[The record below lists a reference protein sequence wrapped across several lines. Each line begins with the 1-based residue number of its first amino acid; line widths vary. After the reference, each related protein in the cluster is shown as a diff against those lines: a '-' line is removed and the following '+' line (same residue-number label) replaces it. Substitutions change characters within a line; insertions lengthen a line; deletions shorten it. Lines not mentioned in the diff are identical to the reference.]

1 MKRFIFLIV
10 LSCSLITTKA
20 NEQCRMLREKYRYS
34 LLGEGL
40 DFSDKYVYSSI
51 LSLDKEIELYQS
63 MIDNNF
69 EYVFKDLELPIKGEE
84 TEKQG
89 QGLNESYSRLRSIA
103 LGLMSPSSKFYYK
116 ENKYLLQWEIKALR
130 KLGEYYNKEAFP
142 VYYSD
147 LDKDGVIMPNK
158 WVDLNNDNKKQT
170 DEIEVRRCNW
180 WYMEIGIP
188 RSLNDIIVL
197 LYDYIPSK
205 DRETYLE
212 AIDQFIPSPN
222 WTTGGAAGA
231 NGIWAVRNVALRA
244 ILADNPLPK
253 DLNTSRYRYSVDK
266 LTAAKDKAES
276 LITIFNLES
285 GLPKPYKEGYYVDG
299 SCISHSRNSYTGGY
313 GVGILNDNIQL
324 LNLFEDSYYAIS
336 PEKKSIIFRWIDE
349 SIIPI
354 FAYGSIMDYTRGR
367 EIARPHEAIGT
378 GVSILSAILEFIPL
392 VDETKQKYLKSFV
405 KRELKHIE
413 DFKGEDW
420 LWAHLTPQTLSDA
433 KKIMTDNSVVPIEH
447 KRMNKV
453 FPIMNRVV
461 HHGTGFIAGVAAHSN
476 RIFNYE
482 GTQREN
488 NRGWHT
494 SDGMFYL
501 YDGDSQHYNDGYWP
515 TVNPYLLP
523 GTTVEAATS
532 VSSGGKVGRNSWCG
546 GVTFSESYGTFGQ
559 QLMPY
564 ISPELSVNKS
574 YFFVDDMI
582 VFLGSGINDTDV
594 SKDVLTVVENR
605 TVSFDHGGS
614 ICVDGEMK
622 TSIANN
628 GETLIKNPKWIH
640 MKTNKGGSQFGY
652 YIPYK
657 QNIIMNDSI
666 YTGCWTDINTY
677 HRSLPI
683 DEIQRRYITLSVN
696 HGVTPIDGT
705 YAYAV
710 YPGISLEQMK
720 ERMKKNDFS
729 IIDNNDVVSAIE
741 TERIFMANFWKEGKL
756 SNGKISTTAALSV
769 IWEENDDIIKLVCTD
784 PTQESDVVS
793 ITIEGEYKFLNVCSR
808 IKSVSNNNGTTI
820 INIDVKNLY
829 GATVECVLKK
839 V

>member
-1 MKRFIFLIV
+1 M
-10 LSCSLITTKA
+10 SKA
-20 NEQCRMLREKYRYS
+20 NEQCRMLMEKYRSS

-40 DFSDKYVYSSI
+40 DFSDKYIYSSI
-51 LSLDKEIELYQS
+51 QSLDKEIELYQS
-63 MIDNNF
+63 MIDYDF
-69 EYVFKDLELPIKGEE
+69 EYVFKDLELPVKGEE

-89 QGLNESYSRLRSIA
+89 QGLNDSYSRLRSIA
-103 LGLMSPSSKFYYK
+103 LGLMSQSSKFYYK
-116 ENKYLLQWEIKALR
+116 ENKDLLQWEIKALR
-130 KLGEYYNKEAFP
+130 KLGEYYNRETFS

-147 LDKDGVIMPNK
+147 LDNDGIIMPNK

-188 RSLNDIIVL
+188 RSLNDIMVL

-244 ILADNPLPK
+244 ILADNPLPE

-266 LTAAKDKAES
+266 LTAAKNKAES

-324 LNLFEDSYYAIS
+324 LNLFEDSDYAIS

-349 SIIPI
+349 CIIPV

-392 VDETKQKYLKSFV
+392 VDETKQMYLKSFV
-405 KRELKHIE
+405 KRELKYIE

-420 LWAHLTPQTLSDA
+420 LCAHLTKQTLSDA
-433 KKIMTDNSVVPIEH
+433 KKIMTDNLVVPLEH

-515 TVNPYLLP
+515 TINPYILP

-532 VSSGGKVGRNSWCG
+532 ISSGAKVGRNSWCG
-546 GVTFSESYGTFGQ
+546 GVTFSEGYGTFGQ

-582 VFLGSGINDTDV
+582 VFLGSGINDTDS
-594 SKDVLTVVENR
+594 SKEVLTVIENR
-605 TVSFDHGGS
+605 TVSLDHGGS
-614 ICVDGEMK
+614 ICVDGKMK
-622 TSIANN
+622 TSIANR
-628 GETLIKNPKWIH
+628 GETILKNPKWIH
-640 MKTNKGGSQFGY
+640 LKTNEGESQFGY

-657 QNIIMNDSI
+657 QNIVLNDSI
-666 YTGCWTDINTY
+666 YTGRWTDINTY
-677 HRSLPI
+677 HRSLPTDDI
-683 DEIQRRYITLSVN
+683 NRRYVSFSMS
-696 HGVTPIDGT
+696 HGFTPINAT
-705 YAYAV
+705 YAYAIF
-710 YPGISLEQMK
+710 PGISLDKMEEKMK
-720 ERMKKNDFS
+720 NVNFS
-729 IIDNNDVVSAIE
+729 IIDNNNIVSAIKVE
-741 TERIFMANFWKEGKL
+741 SKIMANFWTKGKL
-756 SNGKISTTAALSV
+756 TNGEIGTSGALSMV
-769 IWEENDDIIKLVCTD
+769 LEKNDKIVKIVCTD
-784 PTQESDVVS
+784 PTQESDEIF
-793 ITIEGEYKFLNVCSR
+793 ITLEGEYKSLHSDPR
-808 IKSVSNNNGTTI
+808 IKSVLCQNGTTTI
-820 INIDVKNLY
+820 KIDVESLF
-829 GATVECVLKK
+829 GASVCMTLTMI
-839 V
+839 